1 MYIYVCIYIYIYIIY
16 IIYIYKYI
24 YIYIYIYYLLFF
36 LLLEVFTYSFGSFD
50 NFIKLTAMSLS
61 GSHPPHW
68 NNADT
73 LYLGDQHCQQTV
85 LDISG

>member
-1 MYIYVCIYIYIYIIY
+1 MQI
-16 IIYIYKYI
+16 YI
-24 YIYIYIYYLLFF
+24 YIYIYIYLLFF

-50 NFIKLTAMSLS
+50 NFIKLTTMSLS